1 MKERII
7 KMYYQP
13 EELRFETD
21 DEANAFYYALGRMA
35 AYGLNGDK
43 DGLAIVNM
51 VIDKRKEIT
60 CAYYPPRKRADYGTY
75 SENKIFYDLDA
86 AFTPFTNNELGHVFV
101 MGAVP
106 RAETDTIKFHYSFHS

>member
-13 EELRFETD
+13 DELRFETD

-43 DGLAIVNM
+43 KGLAIISM

-60 CAYYPPRKRADYGTY
+60 CAYYPPRSPTVAGAY
-75 SENKIFYDLDA
+75 SDNKMFYDLEA
-86 AFTPFTNNELGHVFV
+86 AFTPFTNSELGHVFV

-106 RAETDTIKFHYSFHS
+106 RAASEVNKFHYSFHS